1 MDIYD
6 ITIIGAGPVGM
17 FAAFYAGMRK
27 AKTKII
33 DSLPQLGGQLATLY
47 PEKYIYDIPGYPA
60 IKANELVG
68 NLEKQLTTFNHTFH
82 LEEEV
87 LSITREE
94 DVIEIITNKGIH
106 YSKAVILALGN
117 GSFQPRK
124 LTIEGADAFENNG
137 LDYYVND
144 LMKYA
149 GKKVAIAGGG
159 DSAIDWA
166 LMLEPI
172 ASEVYLIHRRSEFRG
187 HEHSVAQL
195 KNSSVHLLTPYLI
208 EDLAGESNQL
218 TDLRLKKVKSDETI
232 DLSIDSLIVNYGFTS
247 NLGQIAS
254 WGLESSRQ
262 SIMVNSDMS
271 TSIPGIYAAGDICS
285 YDGKVKLIAT
295 GFGEAPTAVNNAL
308 HYINPKERAQ
318 PGHSTSLYDKRLRPE
333 R

>member
-1 MDIYD
+1 MEIYD

-27 AKTKII
+27 AKTNII

-87 LSITREE
+87 LSIVRDE
-94 DVIEIITNKGIH
+94 DIIEVTTNKGIH

-124 LTIEGADAFENNG
+124 LGLENAESFETKG

-172 ASEVYLIHRRSEFRG
+172 ASEVYLVHRRDNFRG
-187 HEHSVAQL
+187 HEHSVERLQE
-195 KNSSVHLLTPYLI
+195 SSVSIMTPYIIDELI
-208 EDLAGESNQL
+208 EENNWLSGIQ
-218 TDLRLKKVKSDETI
+218 LKKVKTDETVS
-232 DLSIDSLIVNYGFTS
+232 LSVDHLIVNYGFTS
-247 NLGQIAS
+247 NLGQLSS
-254 WGLESSRQ
+254 WGLESSRNA
-262 SIMVNSDMS
+262 IAVRSDMS
-271 TSIPGIYAAGDICS
+271 TSMSGVYAAGDICS

-308 HYINPKERAQ
+308 HFINPKERTQ
-318 PGHSTSLYDKRLRPE
+318 PAHSTSLFNKTIQ
-333 R
+333 